1 MNTQIWI
8 NEFLFTRALFK
19 GPVAKP
25 LYTYQVTEQE
35 YFDLVDLLKTCNLDV
50 HPASTK
56 PHYTAAC
63 FALFVAEYYRRFYE
77 GNYSWE
83 PIAKILNKEL
93 NVDTR
98 STLTIRGLDYWHLD
112 LKRSTR
118 GNQYLDSLFAQGG
131 LPLPVISHDKHAFG
145 RAINRGI
152 NNFYR
157 SDALKRSLTDLML
170 DHQNELPQSFQNFET
185 IQLLSAI
192 VHQLMD
198 YAHRIPKERKEA
210 PADFLDQTLPDWNKT
225 FPIPLDIA
233 NGRKLINEWLTDAV
247 KTEGAE
253 RLAQEKRKHFTAEHK
268 VLSFLPLTQ
277 IESILFLPKHIT
289 LEIEPSLLSTMRF
302 ETAVFEGE
310 RLALKSLA
318 VYGQKENNV
327 ITVKLSITQLSIK
340 RKQLDT
346 PVIFRLLENGR
357 PVFSA
362 EIEGSALD
370 VANSPLVLEL
380 ENQDWNLVS
389 TASCNLKA
397 CSVRTLL
404 PEDAEIEIH
413 GNESDAEL
421 IGRSQI
427 GTWYQLSANHAVTT
441 AEDKF
446 IIRLKQNQQV
456 SPFKLSGLQFFAES
470 TPQTVFMG
478 MPKLIHY
485 NQDDA
490 TATDYR
496 EFVNGTPKHQSGLA
510 AGIVNYQVKDSAGH
524 TLYRRQFGLLPKDFV
539 ITTRAA
545 AANEAAVYMFETRS
559 PIKILN
565 ETSPYYAFKSDNSE
579 GALVEVKPKN
589 ENSLP
594 SVLFKISSDGHDKAL
609 HLRLPF
615 PSIGVRLLTPDNQVT
630 TTSELLLNELTGYRL
645 ILSAPNLVSE
655 TFRIRFSLH
664 NRFGKLIT
672 HTKKLKTTGQTETI
686 SLYAF
691 MQDITQ
697 LLSVTDDQDAY
708 VQLQVVTHKT
718 WLTLNLRRYNAKLFR
733 DSDITLAVQPTGF
746 SRQLVSAD
754 DDLYAMRL
762 SEPEQEPLR
771 LDKQL
776 TENVPTGLYLTEK
789 LFRQPDLWLIFAQPT
804 AKLSFRPFL
813 FVTLDPEQGQI
824 LNSNNTL
831 HSAALS
837 YHPKLNPDA
846 FSHVITL
853 MASDYH
859 HSGWQYLT
867 ALKQNFAH
875 LPLSTFEAWKAL
887 AQNPKALALAIFRLE
902 LDESF
907 CVRIRDELAVI
918 FETIPLEIWVVVRK
932 YFKSLLKSAGLP
944 EVFVDKTVKDRDGVM
959 RMVVSGFDHITEYLD
974 TGLSQTLKV
983 PPLEVVLP
991 IWYQQLRQVHADDQ
1005 WPESVKTDLR
1015 NWLDTTELPDVIKRL
1030 THRDYT
1036 DSVTYLP
1043 IFMAYLT
1050 MGLNNLSQLNQSQA
1064 LVKYFI
1070 KEHAEFDKR
1079 WYQDVHAL
1087 MVAHLTKNLMNQR
1100 FL

>member
-340 RKQLDT
+340 RKQL
-346 PVIFRLLENGR
+346 GY
-357 PVFSA
+357 
-362 EIEGSALD
+362 
-370 VANSPLVLEL
+370 
-380 ENQDWNLVS
+380 
-389 TASCNLKA
+389 AS
-397 CSVRTLL
+397 
-404 PEDAEIEIH
+404 
-413 GNESDAEL
+413 
-421 IGRSQI
+421 
-427 GTWYQLSANHAVTT
+427 Y
-441 AEDKF
+441 F
-446 IIRLKQNQQV
+446 
-456 SPFKLSGLQFFAES
+456 PF
-470 TPQTVFMG
+470 T
-478 MPKLIHY
+478 
-485 NQDDA
+485 
-490 TATDYR
+490 
-496 EFVNGTPKHQSGLA
+496 
-510 AGIVNYQVKDSAGH
+510 
-524 TLYRRQFGLLPKDFV
+524 
-539 ITTRAA
+539 
-545 AANEAAVYMFETRS
+545 
-559 PIKILN
+559 
-565 ETSPYYAFKSDNSE
+565 
-579 GALVEVKPKN
+579 
-589 ENSLP
+589 
-594 SVLFKISSDGHDKAL
+594 
-609 HLRLPF
+609 
-615 PSIGVRLLTPDNQVT
+615 
-630 TTSELLLNELTGYRL
+630 
-645 ILSAPNLVSE
+645 
-655 TFRIRFSLH
+655 
-664 NRFGKLIT
+664 
-672 HTKKLKTTGQTETI
+672 
-686 SLYAF
+686 
-691 MQDITQ
+691 
-697 LLSVTDDQDAY
+697 
-708 VQLQVVTHKT
+708 
-718 WLTLNLRRYNAKLFR
+718 
-733 DSDITLAVQPTGF
+733 
-746 SRQLVSAD
+746 
-754 DDLYAMRL
+754 
-762 SEPEQEPLR
+762 
-771 LDKQL
+771 
-776 TENVPTGLYLTEK
+776 
-789 LFRQPDLWLIFAQPT
+789 
-804 AKLSFRPFL
+804 
-813 FVTLDPEQGQI
+813 
-824 LNSNNTL
+824 
-831 HSAALS
+831 
-837 YHPKLNPDA
+837 
-846 FSHVITL
+846 
-853 MASDYH
+853 
-859 HSGWQYLT
+859 
-867 ALKQNFAH
+867 
-875 LPLSTFEAWKAL
+875 
-887 AQNPKALALAIFRLE
+887 
-902 LDESF
+902 
-907 CVRIRDELAVI
+907 
-918 FETIPLEIWVVVRK
+918 
-932 YFKSLLKSAGLP
+932 
-944 EVFVDKTVKDRDGVM
+944 
-959 RMVVSGFDHITEYLD
+959 
-974 TGLSQTLKV
+974 
-983 PPLEVVLP
+983 
-991 IWYQQLRQVHADDQ
+991 
-1005 WPESVKTDLR
+1005 
-1015 NWLDTTELPDVIKRL
+1015 
-1030 THRDYT
+1030 
-1036 DSVTYLP
+1036 
-1043 IFMAYLT
+1043 
-1050 MGLNNLSQLNQSQA
+1050 
-1064 LVKYFI
+1064 
-1070 KEHAEFDKR
+1070 
-1079 WYQDVHAL
+1079 
-1087 MVAHLTKNLMNQR
+1087 
-1100 FL
+1100 